1 MENHTYT
8 CDSRVRHCRTRASP
22 KIEGRKLRHLDLRKV
37 ECYENFGATTF
48 TYQVDEDEEAVNLT
62 THRGDTRQ
70 RINFAKR
77 TLTNVLREAIRDA
90 GSRVKDHRAIV
101 HIYLTCRGLDRD
113 FVFNR
118 SGPEKMTLRNLL
130 KSNRNIEEVVDE
142 FSRII
147 QSGKDVILESG
158 CTLRLCV
165 YEPPD
170 GWIDSDD
177 EPEYADDEDYHR
189 MRTYHNNYIL
199 TSCPYN

>member
-1 MENHTYT
+1 M
-8 CDSRVRHCRTRASP
+8 SKRVRHHRTSPCP

-37 ECYENFGATTF
+37 DCYENFGATTF

-62 THRGDTRQ
+62 THNSDTQ
-70 RINFAKR
+70 QKIIYAKR
-77 TLTNVLREAIRDA
+77 TLTNVLREAIRDV
-90 GSRVKDHRAIV
+90 GDRVQDHRSIV
-101 HIYLTCRGLDRD
+101 HIYLTCEGLDRD

-130 KSNRNIEEVVDE
+130 KSRRNIDAVVDE

-147 QSGKDVILESG
+147 QSGKDVILNSG

-170 GWIDSDD
+170 GWIGSDD
-177 EPEYADDEDYHR
+177 EPERADDEDYQY
-189 MRTYHNNYIL
+189 MRTYHNNTIL
-199 TSCPYN
+199 SL